1 MKLGEARLVLRD
13 DSDLYLNVAFRW
25 AVVLPEVSA
34 DVKIIAVDVNE
45 NVIVYGSDDFI
56 ERFETDEGI
65 IRTRYF
71 LKRRRI
77 RSRVRGRGLRARLL
91 GKYRGHEWR
100 RIREIYY
107 RATKEIIGKA
117 REVGATVIV
126 MEGLRRLNEEDK
138 GSRELNGRI

>member
-1 MKLGEARLVLRD
+1 MKPGEARLVLKD
-13 DSDLYLNVAFRW
+13 DGNLYLNIAFRW

-77 RSRVRGRGLRARLL
+77 QSMVRGRGLRARLL
-91 GKYRGHEWR
+91 GKYRGRER
-100 RIREIYY
+100 RRVSEIYY
-107 RATKEIIGKA
+107 KVA
-117 REVGATVIV
+117 
-126 MEGLRRLNEEDK
+126 RRL
-138 GSRELNGRI
+138 SVRPGRLARR